1 MDIGI
6 LGHGTYIPSGRMTA
20 KDIALASGIPEDIII
35 RKFGIKEKPI
45 PGKDDT
51 TARMGIVAAERALKN
66 AGIGASEIDL
76 VIWCGAQHKDYPCW
90 LAGLYVANELGAVK
104 AWSFDMEAMCG
115 SMMAALDTAK
125 SLMLTKPKI
134 NTVLLVS
141 GYRNGDLIDPKVIET
156 QFMLNIGAGGAALVL
171 RKGHRQN
178 LVLESSFRGDG
189 SFSRD
194 CIVPF
199 MGSAAWPPKSGH
211 LGAYRFEVTNPGE
224 FKKKLG
230 ERTLPNFFT
239 VVRESLADSGLT
251 QQDIDYLALLHFKR
265 SAHEAILTELGL
277 DENQTTYLENYG
289 HIGQNDQIL
298 SVELGL
304 QAGRIKPGNIIVLV
318 GAGLGF
324 VWAATVIRW
333 G

>member
-6 LGHGTYIPSGRMTA
+6 MGHGTYIPTGRMTA
-20 KDIALASGIPEDIII
+20 ADIAIASGIPEDIITG
-35 RKFGIKEKPI
+35 KFGIKEKPV
-45 PGKDDT
+45 PGPEDT
-51 TARMGIVAAERALKN
+51 TARMGIIAAERAMRD
-66 AGIGASEIDL
+66 AGIAASELDL

-90 LAGLYVANELGAVK
+90 LAGLYVANELGAGK

-125 SLMLTKPKI
+125 SIMLAKPRV

-141 GYRNGDLIDPKVIET
+141 GYRNGDLIDPAVVDT

-171 RKGHRQN
+171 RKGHPRN

-194 CIVPF
+194 CVVPY
-199 MGSAAWPPKSGH
+199 MGSAAWPPKTEH
-211 LGAYRFEVTNPGE
+211 LGAYRFEVSNPGE

-230 ERTLPNFFT
+230 ERTLPNFYA
-239 VVRESLADSGLT
+239 VVRESLADSGLS
-251 QQDIDYLALLHFKR
+251 QRDIDYLAILHFKR
-265 SAHEAILTELGL
+265 SAHEAILAELGL
-277 DENQTTYLENYG
+277 DENKTTYLEDYG

-298 SVELGL
+298 SLELGL
-304 QAGRIKPGNIIVLV
+304 RAGRIKAGNNIVLV